1 MEILNLGKMYL
12 SCFLSQCCTTV
23 LSFNAECLYWSMS
36 EVKKAKLK
44 LPFKLFKNKK
54 WLSWL
59 SDLKRSLPKAMI
71 KYNLL
76 GLLLHRLSE
85 LLRSRYHPW

>member
-1 MEILNLGKMYL
+1 
-12 SCFLSQCCTTV
+12 
-23 LSFNAECLYWSMS
+23 MS

-44 LPFKLFKNKK
+44 LPVKLFKNKK

-59 SDLKRSLPKAMI
+59 SDLKPSLAKAMI

-76 GLLLHRLSE
+76 GVLLH
-85 LLRSRYHPW
+85 